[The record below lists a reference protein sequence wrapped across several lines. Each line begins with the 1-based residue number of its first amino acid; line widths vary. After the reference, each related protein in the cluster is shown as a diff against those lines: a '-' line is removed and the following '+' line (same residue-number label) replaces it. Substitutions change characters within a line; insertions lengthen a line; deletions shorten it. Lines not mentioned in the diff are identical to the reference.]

1 MLKITDLTI
10 HYANEV
16 ILDGVCLEVGTG
28 EVVSLVGPSGEGKTT
43 LLRVIAG
50 IERAESGS
58 VRVDGSDVTHLPTHK
73 RGIGLVFQDNQL
85 FPHLTVG
92 ENIAYA
98 MRGISKHEQQL
109 RVNEL
114 LALVGLEG
122 LNDRDVTVIS
132 GGEAKRVAVAR
143 SLAANPKV
151 MLLDEPLNGL
161 DGELHDRL
169 LRDLSTLLSQRN
181 TTVVHVTHDRNEA
194 NQFADRIVDIRS
206 LHRPSRVVRVSTD
219 DLLPLR
225 KAVLRD
231 GTPSQDPTYKQD
243 NFPGCVHL
251 GIYEGA
257 ELIACSSWIPQAW
270 PLDETL
276 PAIQLKGMAVA
287 KRMQG
292 SGLGAELL
300 SAGVRHCEDQDA
312 HYIWARARDSALNF
326 YTQNGF
332 DVYGE
337 QFVDEATGM
346 GHHLVMK
353 VATRQP

>member
-10 HYANEV
+10 HYENEV
-16 ILDGVCLEVGTG
+16 ILDGVCLEVATG

-50 IERAESGS
+50 IERAESGTVS
-58 VRVDGSDVTHLPTHK
+58 VDGTDVTHLPTHK

-85 FPHLTVG
+85 FPHLSVG

-98 MRGISKHEQQL
+98 LRGLSKHEQFQ

-114 LALVGLEG
+114 LALVGLDG
-122 LNDRDVTVIS
+122 LADRDVTVIS

-151 MLLDEPLNGL
+151 LLLDEPLSGL

-169 LRDLSTLLSQRN
+169 LRDLSTLLAERN

-194 NQFADRIVDIRS
+194 SQFADRIVDIRS
-206 LHRPSRVVRVSTD
+206 LHRLSRVAQVSTE

-225 KAVLRD
+225 MAVLRD
-231 GTPSQDPTYKQD
+231 GTPSQDPRYKQD
-243 NFPGCVHL
+243 EYPGCVHL
-251 GIYEGA
+251 GIYENQ
-257 ELIACSSWIPQAW
+257 ELIACSSWIPQEW
-270 PLDETL
+270 PLDEHL
-276 PAIQLKGMAVA
+276 PAVQLKGMAVA
-287 KRMQG
+287 KHLQG
-292 SGLGAELL
+292 SGVGAELL
-300 SAGVRHCEDQDA
+300 RAGVQRAEDDGA
-312 HYIWARARDSALNF
+312 HYIWARARDSALKF

-332 DVYGE
+332 DVFGD
-337 QFVDEATGM
+337 QFIDEATGM

-353 VATRQP
+353 VTTRQP

>member
-1 MLKITDLTI
+1 MLKILDLTI

-50 IERAESGS
+50 IERAESGTVS
-58 VRVDGSDVTHLPTHK
+58 VDGVDVTQLPTHK

-85 FPHLTVG
+85 FPHLSVSQ
-92 ENIAYA
+92 NIAYA
-98 MRGISKHEQQL
+98 LRGLSKNEQAI

-122 LNDRDVTVIS
+122 LADRDVTVIS

-151 MLLDEPLNGL
+151 LLLDEPLSGL

-169 LRDLSTLLSQRN
+169 LRDLSTLLAERN

-194 NQFADRIVDIRS
+194 STFADRIVDIRS
-206 LHRPSRVVRVSTD
+206 LHRPSRVQHITTE

-225 KAVLRD
+225 LAVLRD
-231 GTPSQDPTYKQD
+231 GTPSQDPSYKQD
-243 NFPGCVHL
+243 HHPGCVHL
-251 GIYEGA
+251 GIHEGE

-270 PLDETL
+270 PLDDTL

-287 KRMQG
+287 KKLQG
-292 SGLGAELL
+292 SGIGAELL
-300 SAGVRHCEDQDA
+300 SAGVSQAEDQGA

-326 YTQNGF
+326 YTRNGF
-332 DVYGE
+332 AVFGE
-337 QFVDEATGM
+337 QFVDDATGM

-353 VATRQP
+353 VTTRLP

>member
-16 ILDGVCLEVGTG
+16 ILDGVCLEVGTA

-50 IERAESGS
+50 IEQAESGS
-58 VRVDGSDVTHLPTHK
+58 VSVDGTDVTHLPTHK

-92 ENIAYA
+92 QNIAYA
-98 MRGISKHEQQL
+98 LRGMSKHEQQL

-114 LALVGLEG
+114 LALVGLAG
-122 LNDRDVTVIS
+122 LADRDVTVIS

-151 MLLDEPLNGL
+151 LLLDEPLSGL
-161 DGELHDRL
+161 DVELHDRL
-169 LRDLSTLLSQRN
+169 LRDLSTLLAQRN
-181 TTVVHVTHDRNEA
+181 TTVVHVTHDHNEA
-194 NQFADRIVDIRS
+194 SQFADRIVDIRS
-206 LHRPSRVVRVSTD
+206 LHRPSRVVRITTD
-219 DLLPLR
+219 ELLPLR
-225 KAVLRD
+225 MAVLRD

-243 NFPGCVHL
+243 DFPGCVHL
-251 GIYEGA
+251 GIYEDA
-257 ELIACSSWIPQAW
+257 ELVACSSWIPEHW
-270 PLDETL
+270 PLDDTL

-287 KRMQG
+287 KKLQG
-292 SGLGAELL
+292 SGIGAELL
-300 SAGVRHCEDQDA
+300 SAGITHAEGEGA

-332 DVYGE
+332 AVFGE

-353 VATRQP
+353 ATTRLP

>member
-10 HYANEV
+10 HYASEV
-16 ILDGVCLEVGTG
+16 ILDSVCLEVGTG

-50 IERAESGS
+50 IERAESGTVS
-58 VRVDGSDVTHLPTHK
+58 VDGVDVTQLPTHK
-73 RGIGLVFQDNQL
+73 RSIGLVFQDNQL
-85 FPHLTVG
+85 FPHLSVG
-92 ENIAYA
+92 QNIAYA
-98 MRGISKHEQQL
+98 LRGMSKHDQRI
-109 RVNEL
+109 RVHEL

-122 LNDRDVTVIS
+122 LADRDVTVIS

-151 MLLDEPLNGL
+151 LLLDEPLSGL

-169 LRDLSTLLSQRN
+169 LRDLSTLLTQRN

-194 NQFADRIVDIRS
+194 SQFADRIVDIRS
-206 LHRPSRVVRVSTD
+206 LHRQSRVVRVSTEE
-219 DLLPLR
+219 LLPLR
-225 KAVLRD
+225 MAVLRD
-231 GTPSQDPTYKQD
+231 GTPSQDPTYTQD
-243 NFPGCVHL
+243 EYPGCVHL
-251 GIYEGA
+251 GIYDDA

-292 SGLGAELL
+292 TGIGAEVLE
-300 SAGVRHCEDQDA
+300 AGLRHCENQNA

-326 YTQNGF
+326 YTNNGF
-332 DVYGE
+332 NIFGE

-346 GHHLVMK
+346 SHHLVMK
-353 VATRQP
+353 VLTRQP

>member
-1 MLKITDLTI
+1 MLKILDLTI

-50 IERAESGS
+50 IERAESGTVS
-58 VRVDGSDVTHLPTHK
+58 VDGVDVTQLPTHK

-85 FPHLTVG
+85 FPHLSVSQ
-92 ENIAYA
+92 NIAYA
-98 MRGISKHEQQL
+98 LRGLSKNEQAI

-122 LNDRDVTVIS
+122 LADRDVTVIS

-151 MLLDEPLNGL
+151 LLLDEPLSGL

-169 LRDLSTLLSQRN
+169 LRDLSTLLAERN

-194 NQFADRIVDIRS
+194 STFADRIVDIRS
-206 LHRPSRVVRVSTD
+206 LHRPSRVQHITTE

-225 KAVLRD
+225 LAVLRD

-243 NFPGCVHL
+243 HHPGCVHL
-251 GIYEGA
+251 GIYENA

-270 PLDETL
+270 PLDDTL
-276 PAIQLKGMAVA
+276 PAIQLKGMAVV

-292 SGLGAELL
+292 SGIGAELL
-300 SAGVRHCEDQDA
+300 SAGVSQAEDQGA

-326 YTQNGF
+326 YTRNGF
-332 DVYGE
+332 AVFGE
-337 QFVDEATGM
+337 QFVDDATGM

-353 VATRQP
+353 VTTRLP